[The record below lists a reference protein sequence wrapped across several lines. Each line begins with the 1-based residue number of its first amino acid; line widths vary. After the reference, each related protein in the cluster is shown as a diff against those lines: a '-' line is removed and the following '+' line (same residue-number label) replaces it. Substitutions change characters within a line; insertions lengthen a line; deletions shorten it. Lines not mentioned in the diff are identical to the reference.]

1 MEWFLS
7 LDYTLLLV
15 GCGGLN
21 ATRFSLW
28 SLHFWHLLALT
39 IHFTCWIPSPYQHT
53 RTTNSCNQQSIKHN
67 IRSIVEGRR
76 LLLSISSTKMY
87 YCPQASDY
95 STHTN
100 DSQMSEN
107 IRQEN
112 IKIKIKWYLPLPGWF
127 HIASASVVSSTRLS
141 LHPASVPS
149 IWGKERVNHLP
160 KRWTWI
166 Y

>member
-1 MEWFLS
+1 MDNKDKENINVYLQINHLNGMIFIAWLHFVFVVVVVVVAGCIVGWTQRAFLFGHSIYGTYS
-7 LDYTLLLV
+7 LLPYTLLV
-15 GCGGLN
+15 G
-21 ATRFSLW
+21 F
-28 SLHFWHLLALT
+28 
-39 IHFTCWIPSPYQHT
+39 PPYT
-53 RTTNSCNQQSIKHN
+53 EYKKRDPCNQQSIKHN

-112 IKIKIKWYLPLPGWF
+112 IKIKIKWYLPLPGF
-127 HIASASVVSSTRLS
+127 I
-141 LHPASVPS
+141 
-149 IWGKERVNHLP
+149 
-160 KRWTWI
+160 
-166 Y
+166 

>member
-1 MEWFLS
+1 MVVAVVV
-7 LDYTLLLV
+7 D
-15 GCGGLN
+15 GCIAERN
-21 ATRFSLW
+21 ARFSLVTPFMAPTRSYHTLYW
-28 SLHFWHLLALT
+28 LDSLL
-39 IHFTCWIPSPYQHT
+39 IPNIVSQQTHAMQPAQQ
-53 RTTNSCNQQSIKHN
+53 QQSIKHN

-112 IKIKIKWYLPLPGWF
+112 IKIKIK
-127 HIASASVVSSTRLS
+127 
-141 LHPASVPS
+141 
-149 IWGKERVNHLP
+149 
-160 KRWTWI
+160 
-166 Y
+166 